1 MAARTCR
8 NFNETYPQL
17 PPMTENKLRRYLANF
32 LTTGSVKIKKA
43 TSAPVTGNEDNEVSV
58 LAYFEAFPRAST
70 RAAEH
75 DLGIPRSSI
84 HRIMRNHKLHNF
96 KFGTPAST
104 KNGAEKALA
113 QTVFDIIVS
122 GCRDPAHDSEQ
133 TTTLDVD
140 SQSDLPGPQLVDIEK
155 DDKGIKISKPFTELS
170 EPSIRQ
176 HCKNTQQYNEYID
189 EKLTMHEDNI
199 ANEKQLIGQATD
211 ILNKSGSK
219 WLSIGLSPAMGFLPV
234 VKIRSATHCIYFTEQ
249 EWEEFN
255 KAEGYSPNH
264 QMEAASYR
272 DISVIRLKSRG
283 QQLTFAR
290 ETYDNIYNLRELV
303 DQILSIFS
311 ECSQAIHVSKWEH
324 MDALSF
330 LENVQTS
337 RKHITNCSIEIIETE
352 DLGESPTCSP
362 SQPDIVEEVVQDTPT
377 EDSVRRNTATNKK
390 RKISNEN
397 IVEILNKRAE
407 ERTKLLKTIG
417 EASVKPRN
425 HPIKTFFESMAETV
439 MTFPTFLA
447 VQAKQEVLRVISE
460 LELQACET
468 TLNNR
473 NFSSTSTYTTP
484 TVSRTPVDDSAT
496 NSTYAELSSVEPRTY
511 EDCADLLSN
520 VNI

>member
-1 MAARTCR
+1 MLS
-8 NFNETYPQL
+8 Q
-17 PPMTENKLRRYLANF
+17 NKGKRLRF
-32 LTTGSVKIKKA
+32 SV
-43 TSAPVTGNEDNEVSV
+43 EE
-58 LAYFEAFPRAST
+58 
-70 RAAEH
+70 
-75 DLGIPRSSI
+75 
-84 HRIMRNHKLHNF
+84 
-96 KFGTPAST
+96 
-104 KNGAEKALA
+104 
-113 QTVFDIIVS
+113 
-122 GCRDPAHDSEQ
+122 
-133 TTTLDVD
+133 
-140 SQSDLPGPQLVDIEK
+140 
-155 DDKGIKISKPFTELS
+155 
-170 EPSIRQ
+170 
-176 HCKNTQQYNEYID
+176 D
-189 EKLTMHEDNI
+189 EKLINTVQKHPALYDASNKLYKNQNVRDN
-199 ANEKQLIGQATD
+199 AWDDVAGVVGRCVLECKTRWKSLKDVYFKKKKENKQGT
-211 ILNKSGSK
+211 G
-219 WLSIGLSPAMGFLPV
+219 
-234 VKIRSATHCIYFTEQ
+234 
-249 EWEEFN
+249 
-255 KAEGYSPNH
+255 
-264 QMEAASYR
+264 
-272 DISVIRLKSRG
+272 
-283 QQLTFAR
+283 
-290 ETYDNIYNLRELV
+290 
-303 DQILSIFS
+303 
-311 ECSQAIHVSKWEH
+311 SQAIHVSKWEH

-511 EDCADLLSN
+511 EDCADLLIDQAIKLAHPDFRKENLSKVKTILEKNSYPKEFYNKLITKRINKTCNTGTKSNNNIYHTIPYINNLSDTIKHELKKSDIHITFIPTNRHLFTNLKTPIKHGNQSN
-520 VNI
+520 VVYKLDCKDCNKCYIGQTKQYLKKRIYNHQYAVTHNVTAETALSKHSKDRRHNFDFQNTKILKKGNNYKKRLIYEMIYIKKAENAVNFRTDIDHLSVIYNNLIHA

>member
-1 MAARTCR
+1 MSGTMLGMMLQEWLEDVNCKTRWKSLKDVY
-8 NFNETYPQL
+8 FKKKK
-17 PPMTENKLRRYLANF
+17 ENKQG
-32 LTTGSVKIKKA
+32 TG
-43 TSAPVTGNEDNEVSV
+43 
-58 LAYFEAFPRAST
+58 
-70 RAAEH
+70 
-75 DLGIPRSSI
+75 
-84 HRIMRNHKLHNF
+84 
-96 KFGTPAST
+96 
-104 KNGAEKALA
+104 
-113 QTVFDIIVS
+113 
-122 GCRDPAHDSEQ
+122 
-133 TTTLDVD
+133 
-140 SQSDLPGPQLVDIEK
+140 
-155 DDKGIKISKPFTELS
+155 
-170 EPSIRQ
+170 
-176 HCKNTQQYNEYID
+176 
-189 EKLTMHEDNI
+189 
-199 ANEKQLIGQATD
+199 
-211 ILNKSGSK
+211 
-219 WLSIGLSPAMGFLPV
+219 
-234 VKIRSATHCIYFTEQ
+234 
-249 EWEEFN
+249 
-255 KAEGYSPNH
+255 
-264 QMEAASYR
+264 
-272 DISVIRLKSRG
+272 
-283 QQLTFAR
+283 
-290 ETYDNIYNLRELV
+290 
-303 DQILSIFS
+303 
-311 ECSQAIHVSKWEH
+311 SQAIHVSKWEH

>member
-1 MAARTCR
+1 MLS
-8 NFNETYPQL
+8 Q
-17 PPMTENKLRRYLANF
+17 NKGKRLRF
-32 LTTGSVKIKKA
+32 SV
-43 TSAPVTGNEDNEVSV
+43 EE
-58 LAYFEAFPRAST
+58 
-70 RAAEH
+70 
-75 DLGIPRSSI
+75 
-84 HRIMRNHKLHNF
+84 
-96 KFGTPAST
+96 
-104 KNGAEKALA
+104 
-113 QTVFDIIVS
+113 
-122 GCRDPAHDSEQ
+122 
-133 TTTLDVD
+133 
-140 SQSDLPGPQLVDIEK
+140 
-155 DDKGIKISKPFTELS
+155 
-170 EPSIRQ
+170 
-176 HCKNTQQYNEYID
+176 D
-189 EKLTMHEDNI
+189 EKLINTVQKHPALYDASNKIYKNQNVRDN
-199 ANEKQLIGQATD
+199 AWDDVAGVVGRCENKQGT
-211 ILNKSGSK
+211 G
-219 WLSIGLSPAMGFLPV
+219 
-234 VKIRSATHCIYFTEQ
+234 
-249 EWEEFN
+249 
-255 KAEGYSPNH
+255 
-264 QMEAASYR
+264 
-272 DISVIRLKSRG
+272 
-283 QQLTFAR
+283 
-290 ETYDNIYNLRELV
+290 
-303 DQILSIFS
+303 
-311 ECSQAIHVSKWEH
+311 SQAIHVSKWEH

>member
-1 MAARTCR
+1 MLS
-8 NFNETYPQL
+8 Q
-17 PPMTENKLRRYLANF
+17 NKGKRLRF
-32 LTTGSVKIKKA
+32 SV
-43 TSAPVTGNEDNEVSV
+43 EE
-58 LAYFEAFPRAST
+58 
-70 RAAEH
+70 
-75 DLGIPRSSI
+75 
-84 HRIMRNHKLHNF
+84 
-96 KFGTPAST
+96 
-104 KNGAEKALA
+104 
-113 QTVFDIIVS
+113 
-122 GCRDPAHDSEQ
+122 
-133 TTTLDVD
+133 
-140 SQSDLPGPQLVDIEK
+140 
-155 DDKGIKISKPFTELS
+155 
-170 EPSIRQ
+170 
-176 HCKNTQQYNEYID
+176 D
-189 EKLTMHEDNI
+189 EKLINTVQKHPALYDASNKLYKNQNVRDN
-199 ANEKQLIGQATD
+199 AWDDVAGVVGRCENKQGT
-211 ILNKSGSK
+211 G
-219 WLSIGLSPAMGFLPV
+219 
-234 VKIRSATHCIYFTEQ
+234 
-249 EWEEFN
+249 
-255 KAEGYSPNH
+255 
-264 QMEAASYR
+264 
-272 DISVIRLKSRG
+272 
-283 QQLTFAR
+283 
-290 ETYDNIYNLRELV
+290 
-303 DQILSIFS
+303 
-311 ECSQAIHVSKWEH
+311 SQAIHVSKWEH